1 MTVETKSISVITGNK
16 AAAEAARLAR
26 VDVVAAYPITP
37 QSPVVEAL
45 SKYIETGILDA
56 EFITVESEHSA
67 MGVCIGAAASGS
79 RVFTASS
86 ANGLAYMC
94 EQLSWAAG
102 SRLPIVMGCAN
113 RAMSAPW
120 SVLNDQQDAM
130 SQRDQGWI
138 QLYCRNNQEIFDT
151 FLQGFRIAEQVQL
164 PVMVCY
170 DGYILSHTVMPV
182 DIPEQEQ
189 VDAYLPPYSV
199 HTVLDPDTPRNI
211 NPVTLADPRLNGDGV
226 LCHGYMEFRYLM
238 QQAHQEAMDVIV
250 AADVEFESCF
260 GRSWGGL
267 TWSHKLDDADTVL
280 LAAGS
285 LAGEATIAA
294 DTLRE
299 EGIRAGVLGLRSYR
313 PFPAA
318 ALAAQLAG
326 ARLVVVFD
334 KSLSYGY
341 GGPICIDL
349 QAALMNHRL
358 SPEIHG
364 YIAGLGGRDIKA
376 RELTAAVQESV
387 AWVKQEKAL
396 KPTGWINLKL

>member
-1 MTVETKSISVITGNK
+1 MAVNTKSIAVITGNK

-26 VDVVAAYPITP
+26 VEVVAAYPITP

-45 SKYIETGILDA
+45 AKYIETGVLDA

-67 MGVCIGAAASGS
+67 MGVCIGAATAGS

-120 SVLNDQQDAM
+120 SVLNDQQDSM

-138 QLYCRNNQEIFDT
+138 QIFCRNNQEIFDT
-151 FLQGFRIAEQVQL
+151 FLQAFRIAEQIQL

-182 DIPEQEQ
+182 EIPTQEE

-199 HTVLDPDTPRNI
+199 HTVLDPAAPRNI
-211 NPVTLADPRLNGDGV
+211 NPVTLADPRMNGDGV

-238 QQAHQEAMDVIV
+238 AQAHQEALDLIV
-250 AADVEFESCF
+250 KTDQEFEAHF

-267 TWSHKLDDADTVL
+267 TWSYKLDDADTVL

-285 LAGEATIAA
+285 LAGEATLAA

-299 EGIRAGVLGLRSYR
+299 KGIRAGVLGLRAYR

-318 ALAAQLAG
+318 VLAEQLKNAG
-326 ARLVVVFD
+326 LVVVFD

-341 GGPICIDL
+341 DGPICVDL
-349 QAALMNHRL
+349 QAALMRYKVT
-358 SPEIHG
+358 PEVHG
-364 YIAGLGGRDIKA
+364 YIAGLGGRDTKA
-376 RELTAAVQESV
+376 RELVDAVLESID
-387 AWVKQEKAL
+387 WLKHENSP
-396 KPTGWINLKL
+396 KPTGWINLQL

>member
-1 MTVETKSISVITGNK
+1 MTVDTQSVSVITGNR

-37 QSPVVEAL
+37 QSPVVETL
-45 SKYIETGILDA
+45 SKYIETGVLDA

-67 MGVCIGAAASGS
+67 MGVCIGAATSGS

-138 QLYCRNNQEIFDT
+138 QLYCRNNQEILDT
-151 FLQGFRIAEQVQL
+151 FLQGFRIAEQVKL

-170 DGYILSHTVMPV
+170 DGFILSHTVMPV

-199 HTVLDPDTPRNI
+199 HTILDPEEPRNV
-211 NPVTLADPRLNGDGV
+211 NPVTLANPRLNGDGV

-238 QQAHQEAMDVIV
+238 EQAHKEALDMIV
-250 AADVEFESCF
+250 VADEEFEACF
-260 GRSWGGL
+260 GRRWGGL
-267 TWSHKLDDADTVL
+267 LWSYQLEDAEVVL

-285 LAGEATIAA
+285 LAGEATISA
-294 DTLRE
+294 DMLRS
-299 EGIRAGVLGLRSYR
+299 EGIRAGVLGLRAYR

-318 ALAAQLAG
+318 AVADALKEAG
-326 ARLVVVFD
+326 LVVVFD

-341 GGPICIDL
+341 DGPIRRDV
-349 QAALMNHRL
+349 QAALFEHRVM
-358 SPEIHG
+358 PEVHG

-376 RELTAAVQESV
+376 RELVDAARDSITWAEQG
-387 AWVKQEKAL
+387 KGP
-396 KPTGWINLKL
+396 KPTDWINLQL